1 MRNFNGMTIE
11 NTHHTLP
18 DGMIGEVVTGDG
30 SCLVLKKTIFDII
43 SLYFP
48 RQCRLLSQSEK
59 RDFRSR
65 NKIDIFNLYPPPC
78 FIW

>member
-43 SLYFP
+43 SLYFSP
-48 RQCRLLSQSEK
+48 SMSV
-59 RDFRSR
+59 
-65 NKIDIFNLYPPPC
+65 IIAV
-78 FIW
+78 